1 METFQQK
8 LINAYQAAEKGNF
21 DHAKMVLEETLY
33 EFPDSIEAW
42 LLLADLSDEADEA
55 RQCYQMVLEIDPNN
69 WVAQQRMKLLF
80 SSASEQSNANFSS
93 NTMLFPEDQEPSS
106 DIFEE
111 LDLMEAEDNEEEDEF
126 KYIYEDEDKV
136 KEEET
141 TPKDGPTL
149 KESFQAHK
157 KLVLGA
163 GGGVLLIILLGVI
176 AWVLSIGFIAW
187 RMGYLILGG

>member
-8 LINAYQAAEKGNF
+8 LLNAYQAAEKGNF

-42 LLLADLSDEADEA
+42 LLLADLSDEADES

-80 SSASEQSNANFSS
+80 SHTSDQNMTDLSS
-93 NTMLFPEDQEPSS
+93 DLMLFPEEDESPA

-111 LDLMEAEDNEEEDEF
+111 LDMMEADDEDE
-126 KYIYEDEDKV
+126 YEIEVEKEDTAP
-136 KEEET
+136 KE
-141 TPKDGPTL
+141 GPTL
-149 KESFQAHK
+149 KESYQAHK

-163 GGGVLLIILLGVI
+163 GGGVLLVFILGVI

>member
-1 METFQQK
+1 MENFQQK
-8 LINAYQAAEKGNF
+8 LLNAYQAAENGNF
-21 DHAKMVLEETLY
+21 DHARMVLEETLY

-80 SSASEQSNANFSS
+80 SSNNQSGVADFSS
-93 NTMLFPEDQEPSS
+93 NTLLFPEDEAEPK

-111 LDLMEAEDNEEEDEF
+111 LAEIEAEDEEEDE
-126 KYIYEDEDKV
+126 
-136 KEEET
+136 

-163 GGGVLLIILLGVI
+163 GGGVLLLFIFGVI